1 MTHEK
6 AVMNMC
12 ALIRFALA
20 ASVLIVLTVALD
32 CRPVLASEILLL
44 RYHGVINPVS
54 AQYLETGLEKARKDH
69 ALAVVLELD
78 TPGGLDLSMRSMV
91 KAMLASPIPVI
102 VFVAPSGSRAASSGV
117 FLVYASSLAAMA
129 PGTNLGAAH
138 PVTLEG
144 PAPGKTMQK
153 KMENDAAAYI
163 GSIATKRGRN
173 AQWAMEA
180 VRKSVSIGA
189 EDALKKGV
197 IDLVAP
203 DLPALMTSLDGRTVP
218 TGSGTVTLRLTSARV
233 REYPLSV
240 GLKALRILSEPQVAF
255 LLMTLGFWGIVFELS
270 QPGMVVPGVVGVMS
284 LALAFYAFQTLPFHW
299 AGILLILLG
308 FVFLLLEVKIP
319 SYGVLTSGG
328 LLSMILG
335 GFMLDFDLPHY
346 FRIPA
351 PVIIGTALVTAVFL
365 ALVVRQGWKTFS
377 LPSRTGPEAMLD
389 EPAVALTDLN
399 PDGEVRI
406 YGEDWHAVAEAP
418 PIPKG
423 TTVRVTRIDGFTLH
437 VQRTM

>member
-1 MTHEK
+1 MTYEK

-54 AQYLETGLEKARKDH
+54 AQYLETGLEKARKDQ

-102 VFVAPSGSRAASSGV
+102 VFVAPPGSRAASAGG

-218 TGSGTVTLRLTSARV
+218 TGSGTVTLHLTSARV

-328 LLSMILG
+328 LLSMI
-335 GFMLDFDLPHY
+335 
-346 FRIPA
+346 
-351 PVIIGTALVTAVFL
+351 
-365 ALVVRQGWKTFS
+365 
-377 LPSRTGPEAMLD
+377 
-389 EPAVALTDLN
+389 
-399 PDGEVRI
+399 
-406 YGEDWHAVAEAP
+406 
-418 PIPKG
+418 
-423 TTVRVTRIDGFTLH
+423 RVTRTVVPFGIGGASATACQSSPYIRTSPSGFRSVRATAGSSSIASGPVREGSEKVFH
-437 VQRTM
+437 PWRTTRARKTAVTRAVPMMTGAGIRK